1 MLKCAWGSANRY
13 NLYWFGLQE
22 AIAIVLDVGPS
33 MNNAPPGEETPLQ
46 TAVDAIKM
54 IIQRKVVQ

>member
-1 MLKCAWGSANRY
+1 MHGVVQIDITDTG
-13 NLYWFGLQE
+13 FGLQE